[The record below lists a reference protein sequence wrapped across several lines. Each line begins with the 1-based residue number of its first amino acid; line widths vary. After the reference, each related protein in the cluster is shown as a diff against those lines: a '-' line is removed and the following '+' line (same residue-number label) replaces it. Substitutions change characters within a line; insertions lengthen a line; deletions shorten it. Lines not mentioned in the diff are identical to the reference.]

1 MSTVIDRRW
10 ACLPYG
16 LTDTFPQGPLQALSK
31 HGIGND
37 KWCPVI
43 HSRVVDNPPGFR
55 FAVVCFSIK
64 QISQNQL
71 LTK

>member
-31 HGIGND
+31 HGIGNG

-43 HSRVVDNPPGFR
+43 HSRVVDNPLD
-55 FAVVCFSIK
+55 FALPLSVFQSNK
-64 QISQNQL
+64 
-71 LTK
+71 